1 MRRAIQWLGVAAV
14 GTVFEVACSSSDYRS
29 SSPSKITIISA
40 SNTAGA
46 DSSEPNATAGAAN
59 GGATSGNGGAST
71 VLAGAGGEAGA
82 DNIAG
87 AGAGGAAACEGEY
100 ECPSVLY
107 WSHTT
112 INVDLPVSVADTADA
127 VFTACRNSEC
137 YSAKG
142 SATVPGIPDFLEPD
156 VEDGWVHTQ
165 EGADIYLKF
174 HSSGATSFAV
184 LDWQF
189 SYGGLAPNVTSEHY
203 SLTIE
208 PSGGVVTTLFDGEVN
223 YTVVQA
229 DPSLV
234 SEGFCVHCSE
244 VSQATVDARIAR

>member
-1 MRRAIQWLGVAAV
+1 MYRAIRWLGVAAV
-14 GTVFEVACSSSDYRS
+14 GTAFGVACSSTDDRS

-40 SNTAGA
+40 SNSAGA
-46 DSSEPNATAGAAN
+46 DSTEPTAGAAN
-59 GGATSGNGGAST
+59 GGANAANGGGST
-71 VLAGAGGEAGA
+71 TIGIGGAAGEAGA
-82 DNIAG
+82 DNN
-87 AGAGGAAACEGEY
+87 AGAGGADACVGEY
-100 ECPSVLY
+100 ECPEVLY

-112 INVDLPVSVADTADA
+112 INVDLPVSVADAADA

-142 SATVPGIPDFLEPD
+142 SATVNLPGA
-156 VEDGWVHTQ
+156 WVFTQ
-165 EGADIYLKF
+165 EGGDISLQF
-174 HSSGATSFAV
+174 DGSGTRPFAV
-184 LDWQF
+184 LEWQF
-189 SYGGLAPNVTSEHY
+189 SYGGPVPDVTSEHY

-244 VSQATVDARIAR
+244 VSKATVDARIAR